1 MKKIKETVFVCS
13 NCGNE
18 FGKWM
23 GQCSGCG
30 EWNSLKEVKS
40 LGKPI
45 LSKSR
50 RVGEKTEVKN
60 LSKIEI
66 KTENKSNIFS
76 SNIGEFDRVLGKGIV
91 RGSVVLFTGEPGIG
105 KSTLLTQ
112 LVGEVGGLYVA
123 GEESAEQIALRVNRL
138 GLNAEKFDVF
148 ESNSVEE
155 IEEYLNRV
163 KDLYKIVVVDSIQVV
178 GCESVAGGMG
188 SVTQIKESAFRLI
201 QLAKKL
207 GVAMFIVGHVTKDG
221 EVAGPKLLEHM
232 VDTVLYFEGEKNGD
246 LRILRTTK
254 NRFGPTDEVG
264 VFKMEEKGLRE
275 IKSDEINLING
286 NETKVGSA
294 ITLIVEGSR
303 PMCIEVQALVTE
315 SFAPIPKRV
324 FAGIDFNRGQL
335 LVAIAQKNLGMSLYN
350 HDVFISVT
358 GGIKID
364 DTGADLA
371 VLAAM
376 WSSYKEKPLV
386 KNAVYVGEVSLLG
399 EVKKVKN
406 WEKRKKEAEMMGR
419 KVVEIKNVREIK
431 NG

>member
-13 NCGNE
+13 ACGNE

-23 GQCSGCG
+23 GQCSACG
-30 EWNSLKEVKS
+30 EWNTLKEVKS
-40 LGKPI
+40 LGKAI
-45 LSKSR
+45 SSKVR
-50 RVGEKTEVKN
+50 RSGEKTEVKN

-66 KTENKSNIFS
+66 KSENSKNVFT
-76 SNIGEFDRVLGKGIV
+76 SNIGEFDRVLGKGVV
-91 RGSVVLFTGEPGIG
+91 RGSVVLFAGEPGIG

-112 LVGEVGGLYVA
+112 LVGKIGGLYVA

-138 GLNAEKFDVF
+138 GLSTERFDVF

-163 KDLYKIVVVDSIQVV
+163 KDLYKIVVVDSIQVI
-178 GCESVAGGMG
+178 GSESATGGMG

-201 QLAKKL
+201 QLAKKT

-221 EVAGPKLLEHM
+221 DIAGPKLLEHM

-286 NETKVGSA
+286 NEAKVGSA

-303 PMCIEVQALVTE
+303 PMCIEIQALVVE
-315 SFAPIPKRV
+315 SFAPMPKRV
-324 FAGIDFNRGQL
+324 FAGIDYNRGQL
-335 LVAIAQKNLGMSLYN
+335 LVAIGQKNLGIPLYKY
-350 HDVFISVT
+350 DVFVSVT
-358 GGIKID
+358 GGIRID
-364 DTGADLA
+364 DTGVDLA

-376 WSSYKEKPLV
+376 WSSYKEKPLLSGV
-386 KNAVYVGEVSLLG
+386 VYVGEVSLLG

-406 WEKRKKEAEMMGR
+406 WDKRKKEAEAMGR
-419 KVVEIKNVREIK
+419 KVIEIRNVRELK
-431 NG
+431 